1 MGNIILKITAL
12 VCAMAL
18 WFYVISLKDFQL
30 TMEVPLTFV
39 KLPEALAIASKPPT
53 TVSVTVEG
61 KPLDLIR
68 LQSQKQAAMVVDMH
82 LAELGSKRIHLDSK
96 NFVAP
101 NFSSVHYIEPDN
113 QYLFIDVAVDTRI
126 ERNIPIKNNVNFS
139 PAPGYIIVQP
149 PKLLQEALKVT
160 GARNALTRIIDIP
173 TDSLFIDSI
182 KDSKTYS
189 IPLVTERLPS
199 FVTPSDSV
207 AKIFVDVQ
215 KIKTKDFRNIPIQ
228 LIGFYDRALNTL
240 SPQSAT
246 VEITG
251 GDKVI
256 EAINSDDIE
265 LFIEY
270 NRFAIED
277 ADSLAPTIKLNLP
290 PDIDRNMTIK
300 AILVK
305 PDKIK
310 LIKTHTEDENKDEE
324 YGI

>member
-30 TMEVPLTFV
+30 KMEVPLTFV
-39 KLPEALAIASKPPT
+39 KLPEALAIASKPPS

-68 LQSQKQAAMVVDMH
+68 LQSQKQSAMVVDLH
-82 LAELGSKRIHLDSK
+82 NAELGSKRIHLDAK

-101 NFSSVHYIEPDN
+101 NFASVHYIEPDN
-113 QYLFIDVAVDTRI
+113 QYLFVDVAVDTRI
-126 ERNIPIKNNVNFS
+126 ERSIPIKSNVSFNA
-139 PAPGYIIVQP
+139 APGYVIVQP
-149 PKLLQEALKVT
+149 PKLMHEDLMVS
-160 GARNALTRIIDIP
+160 GARNALTRIIDVP
-173 TDSLFIDSI
+173 TDSMFFDSL
-182 KDSKTYS
+182 KASNTFS
-189 IPLVTERLPS
+189 VPLVTEMLPP

-207 AKIFVDVQ
+207 AKIFVEVQ
-215 KIKTKDFRNIPIQ
+215 KIKSREFKDIPIQ
-228 LIGFYDRALNTL
+228 LIGFYDRALNSL
-240 SPQSAT
+240 SPQKTT
-246 VEITG
+246 VVVTG
-251 GDKVI
+251 GAKVVD
-256 EAINSDDIE
+256 AIHDNDIE

-277 ADSLAPTIKLNLP
+277 ADSLAPTIKLTLP
-290 PDIDRNMTIK
+290 SDVDRNMSIK
-300 AILVK
+300 AVLVR

-310 LIKTHTEDENKDEE
+310 LIKTKTDDDDKDEE

>member
-1 MGNIILKITAL
+1 
-12 VCAMAL
+12 MAL

-39 KLPEALAIASKPPT
+39 KLPEALAIASKPPS

-101 NFSSVHYIEPDN
+101 NFSSVHYVEPDN

-126 ERNIPIKNNVNFS
+126 ERSIPIKNNIAFNA
-139 PAPGYIIVQP
+139 APGYVIVQP
-149 PKLLQEALKVT
+149 PKLMQEDLIVS

-173 TDSLFIDSI
+173 TDSIFKDSI
-182 KDSKTYS
+182 KVSQTFS
-189 IPLVTERLPS
+189 VPLMIKQLPS

-215 KIKTKDFRNIPIQ
+215 KIKSKEFRNIPIH

-240 SPQSAT
+240 SPQQAT

-251 GDKVI
+251 GDKVVETI
-256 EAINSDDIE
+256 DANDIE

-290 PDIDRNMTIK
+290 PDVDRNMSVK

-310 LIKTHTEDENKDEE
+310 LIKTHTGDEDKDEE